1 MFTHRGEQLI
11 KEAAAKENT
20 NWKEWIVAESDA
32 SEHEAE
38 VCANIT
44 LSTVSD
50 LVSKLKRDRA
60 PGVDGVSSAML
71 MAAGPLALDLLT
83 DMFNHMLRI
92 GKVPDS
98 LQTGKMTLI
107 DKKQPSLEVK
117 GKRPLNVSSI
127 LLNLFTK
134 IVHSRMNPICE
145 REGYCGPVQY
155 GFRTGRSTADCV
167 LIILAKAKAK
177 AKNQSVSLAFC
188 DIAKAYDRWTENS
201 YTVS

>member
-20 NWKEWIVAESDA
+20 NWKEWIVPESDA

-71 MAAGPLALDLLT
+71 MAAGPLALELLT
-83 DMFNHMLRI
+83 DMFNHMLGI
-92 GKVPDS
+92 GGVPHA

-117 GKRPLNVSSI
+117 GKRPLTVSSI
-127 LLNLFTK
+127 ILNLFTK

-145 REGYCGPVQY
+145 REGYYGPVQY
-155 GFRTGRSTADCV
+155 GFRTGRS
-167 LIILAKAKAK
+167 
-177 AKNQSVSLAFC
+177 
-188 DIAKAYDRWTENS
+188 
-201 YTVS
+201 